1 MSHLTDKRI
10 LLVGGKGGVGKTTVS
25 SALALLAARRGKK
38 VLLVSTDPAHSLAD
52 AFGCRIGDNITRL
65 IDNIDGLELDPDREV
80 DQHLERVSA
89 QLKRFTRPEM
99 YGAIEK
105 QMRLT
110 RQSPGAQEAAMLER
124 IANTLTLG
132 LKEYDLTI
140 FDTAPT
146 GHTLHLL
153 SLPEAIA
160 AWTQGLR
167 NANQRSE
174 KLAEVLEHL
183 TPKAGRDID
192 NPLSDPKE
200 HATAGMDARTK
211 AIAETLLTRQRLL
224 QRTRELFQ
232 DSEQTALLFVLTPEK
247 LPILETI
254 RAVKALRQE
263 KLPLTGLVVNRILP
277 EDAGCDFLAQR
288 RRQEKIHLQQIDQ
301 EFADLPRYPI
311 PLQATDIQGI
321 EGLNSMADLLKN
333 AGL

>member
-25 SALALLAARRGKK
+25 SALALLAGRRGKK

-52 AFGCRIGDNITRL
+52 AFGSRIGDNITRL
-65 IDNIDGLELDPDREV
+65 VDNIDGLELDPDREV
-80 DQHLERVSA
+80 EQHLERVSA

-99 YGAIEK
+99 YDAIEK

-124 IANTLTLG
+124 IANTLALG
-132 LKEYDLTI
+132 LKDYDLTI

-146 GHTLHLL
+146 GHTLRLL

-160 AWTQGLR
+160 AWTQGLL

-174 KLAEVLEHL
+174 KLAQVFEHL

-192 NPLSDPKE
+192 NPLSDPAE
-200 HATAGMDARTK
+200 HATAGMDSRNK
-211 AIAETLLTRQRLL
+211 AITETLLARQRLL
-224 QRTRELFQ
+224 QRTRELLQ
-232 DSEQTALLFVLTPEK
+232 DKDQTALLFVLTPEK
-247 LPILETI
+247 LPILETA
-254 RAVKALRQE
+254 RAVKALQHER
-263 KLPLTGLVVNRILP
+263 LPLAGLVINRILP
-277 EDAGCDFLAQR
+277 EDAEGDFLAQR
-288 RRQEKIHLQQIDQ
+288 RQQEKVHLHQIEQD
-301 EFADLPRYPI
+301 FVNLTRYSI

-321 EGLNSMADLLKN
+321 DGLNKMAGLLMN